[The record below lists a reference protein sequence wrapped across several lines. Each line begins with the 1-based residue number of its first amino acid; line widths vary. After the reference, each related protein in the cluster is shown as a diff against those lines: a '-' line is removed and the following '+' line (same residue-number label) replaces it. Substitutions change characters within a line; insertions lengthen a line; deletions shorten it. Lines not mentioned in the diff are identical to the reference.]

1 MQHLSLL
8 LTNTISCLYYS
19 CTIVVCISA
28 VLQFFHFLFL
38 IIFLL
43 ILHYALMIFFFFLKS
58 ACSIS
63 LSLFWTP
70 EFPHWGTI
78 KDISIFF
85 LFFYICWRP
94 SANIL
99 AMPCSGKYCVLPLEP
114 IHFKSHTF
122 YFESA
127 QSLFLI
133 CFAVSQLTGQK
144 LAAVLQRTQGLSCK
158 LWVLSGWLKQFIVL
172 YCLNQFHLAKPANSS
187 IHL

>member
-8 LTNTISCLYYS
+8 LTNTISCLYLCCFAVFPFSVFNHFFAYS
-19 CTIVVCISA
+19 SLCSND
-28 VLQFFHFLFL
+28 
-38 IIFLL
+38 
-43 ILHYALMIFFFFLKS
+43 FFFFFKS

-99 AMPCSGKYCVLPLEP
+99 AMPCSSKFCVLPLEP

>member
-19 CTIVVCISA
+19 CTIVVYISA

-43 ILHYALMIFFFFLKS
+43 ILHYALMIFFFFKS

-99 AMPCSGKYCVLPLEP
+99 AMPCSSKFCVLPLEP

-144 LAAVLQRTQGLSCK
+144 LAAILQRTQGLSCK